1 MKNQITFEQ
10 AMKRLEEIAATL
22 ETGDIPL
29 EDSIKI
35 YEEGIQL
42 IEFCEKKL
50 GEAEKKIQKLNRTP
64 GGDFETKPLD
74 DTETPE

>member
-22 ETGDIPL
+22 ET
-29 EDSIKI
+29 
-35 YEEGIQL
+35 
-42 IEFCEKKL
+42 
-50 GEAEKKIQKLNRTP
+50 P